1 MWSKIGQYECVQG
14 VAPTNINPKKLHQY
28 QKALDRLALICNS
41 IFGYGYIM
49 FGDPARIGPR
59 MVRGRTYRYTI
70 ERLDPDE
77 TTVEIRVD
85 GRTLAKDVIRKT
97 KGAKA

>member
-1 MWSKIGQYECVQG
+1 VWTKIGQYECVQG

-28 QKALDRLALICNS
+28 QKALDRLASICNS
-41 IFGYGYIM
+41 VFGYGYIM
-49 FGDPARIGPR
+49 FGDPDKIGPR
-59 MVRGRTYRYTI
+59 MERGRMYRYTI

-77 TTVEIRVD
+77 TTVEIKVD
-85 GRTLAKDVIRKT
+85 GKTLARKT